1 MTVATRTTAPDA
13 VATAGDRF
21 AMARGVADAVLY
33 EGYVLYPYRAS
44 SAKNQVRFQWGVL
57 MPPAYCE
64 ADGSERASSRTEC
77 LLARDA
83 GRRRTRPS
91 CTCGCA
97 ACRRNGAESRR
108 RRTRSTASWRRGTAS
123 PRVESL
129 EVDGARHVEWDE
141 ALDRVVDLPPLD
153 LPAAG
158 VADVALSFRLE
169 GGCEIEELAG
179 ERGEVIGRFVR
190 ERVAVQGSVRVVVAP
205 VAPGSPYLKVAV
217 TVENATA
224 WDDDDTARADAMAS
238 SLVAVHTMLAADGAT
253 FVSLLDPPDEA
264 AEAARTCRSDGTYP
278 VVVGDETVVLSSPII
293 LYDHPEV
300 AEQSPGDLFDATEI
314 DEILALRVMTLTDA
328 EKAEARGTDARSA
341 AIIDRCDALS
351 PEAMGRL
358 HGQMRPV
365 EPEWPTLTTPGTGD
379 GDADPTASG
388 AEAAP
393 WWDPAT
399 DASVDPWRDTVV
411 VDGIELGQ
419 GSRVRLHPSGR
430 SDAQDMFLDGRGATV
445 AGVFADVDGGSHL
458 AVTLDDDPTAGELVW
473 QGRYLYFHP
482 EEVEPLPPRAA
493 AGEQA

>member
-1 MTVATRTTAPDA
+1 MTVVTRTTASDR
-13 VATAGDRF
+13 VAEADDRF
-21 AMARGVADAVLY
+21 ATARGVADAVLY

-64 ADGSERASSRTEC
+64 VDPSERCSSRTEC
-77 LLARDA
+77 LLAPGA
-83 GRRRTRPS
+83 GPAAGEPVLHVRVRCLQTQRRRVEAVTDEGRGP
-91 CTCGCA
+91 A
-97 ACRRNGAESRR
+97 GADGFR
-108 RRTRSTASWRRGTAS
+108 
-123 PRVESL
+123 RVESL

-153 LPAAG
+153 LGAAG
-158 VADVALSFRLE
+158 VTQVARAFSLA
-169 GGCEIEELAG
+169 GGSEIEELTAG
-179 ERGEVIGRFVR
+179 SGEVVGRFVR
-190 ERVAVQGSVRVVVAP
+190 ERVAVDGTVRVTVAP
-205 VAPGSPYLKVAV
+205 AGDGSPYLKVTV
-217 TVENATA
+217 TVENETA
-224 WDDDDTARADAMAS
+224 WDDHDTARPDAMAS

-341 AIIDRCDALS
+341 AIIDRCDTLS
-351 PEAMGRL
+351 AEAMGRL

-365 EPEWPTLTTPGTGD
+365 EPAWPTLTTPA
-379 GDADPTASG
+379 DAEAEAEAG

-393 WWDPAT
+393 WWDPAA
-399 DASVDPWRDTVV
+399 DASVDPWRDTVA

-419 GSRVRLHPSGR
+419 GSRVRLRPSGR
-430 SDAQDMFLDGRGATV
+430 SDAQDMFLDGRDATV
-445 AGVFADVDGGSHL
+445 TGVFADVDGGFHL
-458 AVTLDDDPTAGELVW
+458 AVTLDDDPAAGELVW

-482 EEVEPLPPRAA
+482 EEVEPLPPQTD
-493 AGEQA
+493 AGEPA

>member
-1 MTVATRTTAPDA
+1 MTVAARTVGALTAD
-13 VATAGDRF
+13 DRF
-21 AMARGVADAVLY
+21 VTARGVADAVLY

-44 SAKNQVRFQWGVL
+44 SRKNQVRFQWGVL

-64 ADGSERASSRTEC
+64 ADSSERCSSRTEC
-77 LLARDA
+77 LLAPASGPAADEAVLHVRVRCLQTQ
-83 GRRRTRPS
+83 RRRVEAT
-91 CTCGCA
+91 TDEEG
-97 ACRRNGAESRR
+97 GAGGPDGFTE
-108 RRTRSTASWRRGTAS
+108 
-123 PRVESL
+123 VESL
-129 EVDGARHVEWDE
+129 EVDGTRHVEWDE

-153 LPAAG
+153 LRAG
-158 VADVALSFRLE
+158 GVTQALRAFRLE
-169 GGCEIEELAG
+169 GGSEIEDVAAAS
-179 ERGEVIGRFVR
+179 GEVVGRFVR
-190 ERVAVQGSVRVVVAP
+190 ERVAVQGSVRVTVAP
-205 VAPGSPYLKVAV
+205 ADEGSPYLKVAV
-217 TVENATA
+217 TVENASA
-224 WDDDDTARADAMAS
+224 WDDHDTARADAMAS

-264 AEAARTCRSDGTYP
+264 AEAVRTCRSDGTYP

-314 DEILALRVMTLTDA
+314 DEILALRVMTLTEA

-341 AIIDRCDALS
+341 AIIDRCDTLS

-365 EPEWPTLTTPGTGD
+365 EPAWPTLSTPD
-379 GDADPTASG
+379 DPADPADDG
-388 AEAAP
+388 AQAEP

-399 DASVDPWRDTVV
+399 DASVDPWRDTVT

-445 AGVFADVDGGSHL
+445 AGVFADVDGGFHL
-458 AVTLDDDPTAGELVW
+458 AVTLDDDPAAGELVW

-493 AGEQA
+493 AGEQS